1 MRPVPHGPNDS
12 TVTNDDTPPTNEHD
26 AQAWFDEG
34 APVPDSYVD
43 PQLVSMD
50 EPEDRVGFAAV
61 LVLVAAFAAF
71 VGAQY
76 TSELAY
82 VFTSGDP
89 IALNEGSPDEYMIA
103 PAFFEDEQLVVP
115 SNRLVDVVGILERR
129 SRSDDRIFH
138 KLVGSHIYVE
148 REFVDDRPRVLQG
161 TPIRE
166 EPGADSYRATYE
178 GVGRLIAFEDLP
190 KRYERFIAFYSDSY
204 QVAFCGFEP
213 SADLELHF
221 RRITSE
227 AEFALREELGRTPSR
242 EEVAERLSGATAC
255 QNGYLLIAGRDPASY
270 RIFLGIYLVIGV
282 ILVGA
287 LTLLIRRFRPTSD

>member
-1 MRPVPHGPNDS
+1 M
-12 TVTNDDTPPTNEHD
+12 TNDAPPPTPEHD

-50 EPEDRVGFAAV
+50 EPEDRVGLAAV

-82 VFTSGDP
+82 VFTSGVP
-89 IALNEGSPDEYMIA
+89 IALNEGSPDEYMVA
-103 PAFFEDEQLVVP
+103 PTFFDDTQLVVP
-115 SNRLVDVVGILERR
+115 SNRLVSVVGILERR

-178 GVGRLIAFEDLP
+178 GIGRVIAFENLP
-190 KRYERFIAFYSDSY
+190 KRYERFIEFYSDSY
-204 QVAFCGFEP
+204 QVAFCWFEP
-213 SADLELHF
+213 SADLALHF

-227 AEFALREELGRTPSR
+227 AEFALRDELGRTPSR
-242 EEVAERLSGATAC
+242 EEVAERLNGATSC
-255 QNGYLLIAGRDPASY
+255 QNGYLLIAERDPSSY
-270 RIFLGIYLVIGV
+270 RIFLAIYAVIGA
-282 ILVGA
+282 ILIGA
-287 LTLLIRRFRPTSD
+287 VTLLWRRFRPSER